1 MYRENMERRLNARLS
16 PLIPTALAIFR
27 MVFALLLLCHGTTTI
42 FGWPA
47 PDSAAVGTW
56 PYWYAGVIELV
67 CGSLIAVGAFTRV
80 AAFLASGTMAVAYFM
95 GHSTL
100 SFWPVVN
107 QGEPAVMNCFAFL
120 LLVFTGPGRWALD
133 TAGNA
138 SHPVPTD

>member
-1 MYRENMERRLNARLS
+1 MDRRLNALLS
-16 PLIPTALAIFR
+16 SLTSTALAIFR
-27 MVFALLLLCHGTTTI
+27 VVFALLLLCHATTTL

-47 PDSAAVGTW
+47 ADSIAAGTW
-56 PYWYAGVIELV
+56 PFWYAGVIELI
-67 CGSLIAVGAFTRV
+67 CGLLIAVGAFTRA

-95 GHSTL
+95 GHSTI

-133 TAGNA
+133 TARSA
-138 SHPVPTD
+138 SHPAPAV